1 MQQSYPTTLAELP
14 RRLAASHG
22 PRPAVIDAH
31 PDTVGERLTFAD
43 LDALASRVAQGLLA
57 GGLQA
62 GDCVAQLSADGPEA
76 LGLLFGS
83 AKARGAYL
91 GLNPR
96 LAEDELAYILE
107 DSGARWLFVGPEQV
121 PMAERLMRRL
131 PQLEQ
136 RILLQVGGSPVPAGW
151 TPFEDWCADQAS
163 GDPWLPVETGDLA
176 AQMYTS
182 GTTGRPKGVQ
192 LAHRSFF
199 AVVRSLREANDPW
212 IGWSDRDISL
222 HNIPLFHIGGLWWAL
237 TSLSHGAPL
246 VTLPAWHPAQA
257 LEAIARER
265 VTKACLVPAMIGML
279 LSEPRVRAADVS
291 SLGHLVYGGSPIPA
305 PILEE
310 GLEVL
315 GCEFA
320 QIYGLTETGNT
331 AVCLRPED
339 HRRPQLLKAA
349 GRPYPGVQLKVIDSE
364 GRPLDPGAVGEICIQ
379 SPANMLGYH
388 GRPEATSETL
398 RDGWV
403 HTGDAGYLDEE
414 GYVFVSDRIKDMIL
428 VAGENVYP
436 AEIESVLQGH
446 PDVAEVAVIGIPD
459 ERWGES
465 VHAIVVPVGD
475 RPPAPAEL
483 IDHARG
489 RLADF
494 KLPHSVAFA
503 ESLPRTPSGKLQKA
517 KLRAPFWEGRDR
529 QVN

>member
-1 MQQSYPTTLAELP
+1 MQLAYPGTLAELP
-14 RRLAASHG
+14 RLLAASHG
-22 PRPAVIDAH
+22 RRPAVIDAH
-31 PDTVGERLTFAD
+31 PETLGEAWDFAT
-43 LDALASRVAQGLLA
+43 LDARSNRVAQGLLA
-57 GGLQA
+57 GGLERGA
-62 GDCVAQLSADGPEA
+62 CVAQLSADGPQA
-76 LGLLFGS
+76 VALLFGV
-83 AKARGAYL
+83 AKAGGAYL

-96 LAEDELAYILE
+96 LAEDELAFILE
-107 DSGARWLFVGPEQV
+107 DSGARWLFCGPDQAKV
-121 PMAERLMRRL
+121 AARLAERL
-131 PQLEQ
+131 PQLEH
-136 RILLQVGGSPVPAGW
+136 RVHLEIGDRPAPAGELG
-151 TPFEDWCADQAS
+151 FEDWCASQR
-163 GDPWLPVETGDLA
+163 GDDPLLPIGPEDLA

-182 GTTGRPKGVQ
+182 GTTGLPKGVQ

-199 AVVRSLREANDPW
+199 AVVRSMRAAGDPW
-212 IGWSDRDISL
+212 IGWSERDVSL

-237 TSLSHGAPL
+237 TSLAHGAPL
-246 VTLPAWHPAQA
+246 ITLPAWHPAQA
-257 LEAIARER
+257 LEAIERES

-279 LSEPRVRAADVS
+279 LREPRVRDTDVS
-291 SLGHLVYGGSPIPA
+291 SLGHLVYGGSPIPV

-339 HRRPQLLKAA
+339 HRHTELLTAA
-349 GRPYPGVQLKVIDSE
+349 GRAYPGVELKVIDAE
-364 GRPLDPGAVGEICIQ
+364 GRELPSGAVGEICIH

-388 GRPEATSETL
+388 RRPEATAETL

-403 HTGDAGYLDEE
+403 HTGDAGHLNDE
-414 GYVFVSDRIKDMIL
+414 GFVFVSDRLKDMIL

-446 PDVAEVAVIGIPD
+446 PGVAEVAVIGIPD

-465 VHAIVVPVGD
+465 IHAIVVPAEAD
-475 RPPAPAEL
+475 APEPSAL
-483 IDHARG
+483 IEHCRG

-494 KLPHSVAFA
+494 KLPQSVAFA

>member
-1 MQQSYPTTLAELP
+1 MQQVYPGTLAELP
-14 RRLAASHG
+14 RLLAASHG
-22 PRPAVIDAH
+22 RRPAVIDAH
-31 PDTVGERLTFAD
+31 PDTAGEGWDFAT
-43 LDALASRVAQGLLA
+43 LDAHASRVAQGLLA
-57 GGLQA
+57 GGL
-62 GDCVAQLSADGPEA
+62 GRGECVAQLSADGPQA
-76 LGLLFGS
+76 LALLFGT
-83 AKARGAYL
+83 AKAGGAYL

-96 LAEDELAYILE
+96 LAEDELAFILE
-107 DSGARWLFVGPEQV
+107 DSGARWLFSGPDQTAV
-121 PMAERLMRRL
+121 AQRLAQRL
-131 PQLEQ
+131 PQLER
-136 RILLQVGGSPVPAGW
+136 RIHLEIGDRGAPAGEW
-151 TPFEDWCADQAS
+151 GFEDWCAEQR
-163 GDPWLPVETGDLA
+163 GDDPLLPIAPEDLA

-182 GTTGRPKGVQ
+182 GTTGLPKGVQ

-199 AVVRSLREANDPW
+199 AVVRALRAAGDPW
-212 IGWSDRDISL
+212 IGWSDRDVSL

-257 LEAIARER
+257 LQAIERER

-279 LSEPRVRAADVS
+279 LREPRVRDTDVS
-291 SLGHLVYGGSPIPA
+291 SLGHLVYGGSPIPV

-339 HRRPQLLKAA
+339 HRRPELLTAA
-349 GRPYPGVQLKVIDSE
+349 GRPYPGVQLKVIDAAGQSL
-364 GRPLDPGAVGEICIQ
+364 PSGAVGEICIR

-388 GRPEATSETL
+388 GRPEATAETL
-398 RDGWV
+398 REGWV
-403 HTGDAGYLDEE
+403 HTGDAGYLNDE
-414 GYVFVSDRIKDMIL
+414 GYVFVSDRLKDMIL

-436 AEIESVLQGH
+436 AEIESVLQAH
-446 PDVAEVAVIGIPD
+446 PRVAEVAVIGIPD
-459 ERWGES
+459 ENWGES
-465 VHAIVVPVGD
+465 IHAVVVATAGEE
-475 RPPAPAEL
+475 PAPAEL
-483 IDHARG
+483 IEHCRG

-494 KLPHSVAFA
+494 KLPQSVAFA

-517 KLRAPFWEGRDR
+517 KLRAPFWVGRDR